1 MYEKVRGVE
10 TDMAA
15 GSEEK
20 GDNGWK
26 DEDDDDGRA
35 AEEMSW
41 VRAWRV
47 AWNSTCLVDM
57 EAARDSRASVSVR
70 KKAASEARGIM
81 ISREE
86 LEDGVGKDK
95 RREYGRLTDHKA
107 RCRREV
113 TPNQRE
119 DMDRQRQG
127 DAGDGLKWE
136 GV

>member
-1 MYEKVRGVE
+1 M
-10 TDMAA
+10 
-15 GSEEK
+15 
-20 GDNGWK
+20 
-26 DEDDDDGRA
+26 
-35 AEEMSW
+35 
-41 VRAWRV
+41 
-47 AWNSTCLVDM
+47 VDM
-57 EAARDSRASVSVR
+57 DAARDSRASVRVR

-107 RCRREV
+107 HCRREV
-113 TPNQRE
+113 TPNQE
-119 DMDRQRQG
+119 DMDRRRQG